1 LSDPRWLGR
10 ATVEDSSALAALE
23 SECYSHPWTERQ
35 FREELSYGPPGAVL
49 VLRSPGPSVAEW
61 RGIGAYCVYRLV
73 VDEMHLLNIAVVPGW
88 RRRGIARWLLGFAMG
103 QAGRAGAV
111 RVLLEVRESNVEA
124 RALYAEAGFSTLG
137 LRRAYY
143 NEPVEN
149 AVVLTLDPLP

>member
-1 LSDPRWLGR
+1 LSDPLWLGR

-23 SECYSHPWTERQ
+23 SECHSHPWTQGQ
-35 FREELSYGPPGAVL
+35 FREELGYGPPGAVL
-49 VLRSPGPSVAEW
+49 VLRSPAPSVAAW

-73 VDEMHLLNIAVVPGW
+73 VEEMHLLNIAVVPPW
-88 RRRGIARWLLGFAMG
+88 RRRGIARWLLGFAVG

-124 RALYAEAGFSTLG
+124 QALYADMGFTRLG

-143 NEPVEN
+143 SEPVEN
-149 AVVLTLDPLP
+149 AVVLALDPLP

>member
-1 LSDPRWLGR
+1 MSDPLWLSR

-23 SECYSHPWTERQ
+23 SECYSHPWTQGQ

-49 VLRSPGPSVAEW
+49 VLRSPGPSVAAW

-73 VDEMHLLNIAVVPGW
+73 VDEMHLLNIAVAPAW
-88 RRRGIARWLLGFAMG
+88 RRRGIARWLLGFAIG

-124 RALYAEAGFSTLG
+124 RALYAEMGFARLG

-143 NEPVEN
+143 NEPVES
-149 AVVLTLDPLP
+149 AVVLILDPLP